1 MMTNNIAYRFIVT
14 YQEKQTNKNKGT
26 AFERSSSD
34 WVEALLVLKQLL
46 QPEDQILA
54 IEMKEVL
61 SQKK

>member
-1 MMTNNIAYRFIVT
+1 MTNNISYRFIVT
-14 YQEKQTNKNKGT
+14 YQEHQTKRNKGT

-34 WVEALLVLKQLL
+34 WTEAVLVLKQLL
-46 QPEDQILA
+46 QPEDKILA